1 MMDIF
6 LRSFWQDRFPRWLG
20 YGFFVGMMAVGYY
33 YNLTFIQLGLLDWGR
48 RGVGLSRSQVAAFMA
63 LLAVLTCVFSLG
75 FGWLMKVREWGKGFR
90 VKLKWAFGVVAL
102 QLVLTVLA
110 MFIQTRYGLLVWI
123 VGSSCA
129 LGVGVPVTFGMTV
142 DLIPRGGRGYAAA
155 LITGLAYLGANV
167 LPASWTLKDFAR
179 PVLWIM
185 PPGLALLGVVA
196 FFPFPWINRLAEQH
210 ANPRFGS
217 GRYVREADHR
227 LYVLILLMFGVFFT
241 DSLGFLRLVETP
253 RFMEN
258 AWQASSMNIR
268 VIIGAVHLG
277 AALIG
282 GVLYRAL
289 DVRELFYWIFGIFAL
304 THLLYTFSLRIGS
317 GNVVLTMPILY
328 AVAVS
333 LYTVVNFALWA
344 DLSTPETIG
353 FHAAL
358 GVSLSG
364 WTATFV
370 STGVAI
376 WMEDVGVSLE
386 RHLNI
391 TDAIA
396 MLFFVGLIV
405 LPLVPVKKGRST
417 HE

>member
-1 MMDIF
+1 MMEALIG
-6 LRSFWQDRFPRWLG
+6 SFWKHKLPRWLG

-33 YNLTFIQLGLLDWGR
+33 YNLTFVQLGLLDWGR
-48 RGVGLSRSQVAAFMA
+48 RGVGLPRSQVAAYMA
-63 LLAVLTCVFSLG
+63 LLAVLTCLFSLG
-75 FGWLMKVREWGKGFR
+75 FGWLMRVRGWGKDFR
-90 VKLKWAFGVVAL
+90 LKLRIAFGVVAL
-102 QLVLTVLA
+102 QLILTVLA
-110 MFIQTRYGLLVWI
+110 MGIQSQYGYLGWLV
-123 VGSSCA
+123 GASCA

-155 LITGLAYLGANV
+155 LVTGLAYLGANI
-167 LPASWTLKDFAR
+167 LPVSWTLKDFAR

-185 PPGLALLGVVA
+185 PPGLVFLGMMA
-196 FFPFPWINRLAEQH
+196 FFPLPWVERLAEQH
-210 ANPRFGS
+210 TCTRFGI
-217 GRYVREADHR
+217 GRYAREADHR
-227 LYVLILLMFGVFFT
+227 LYLLILLMFGVFFT
-241 DSLGFLRLVETP
+241 DSLGFLRMVETP
-253 RFMEN
+253 RFMES
-258 AWQASSMNIR
+258 AWQASSLNIR
-268 VIIGAVHLG
+268 AFIGAVHLG

-317 GNVVLTMPILY
+317 DNIVLTMPILY

-344 DLSTPETIG
+344 DLSTPESIG
-353 FHAAL
+353 FNAAL

-370 STGVAI
+370 STGLAI

-396 MLFFVGLIV
+396 MLFFLGLII
-405 LPLVPVKKGRST
+405 LPLLPGNQERS
-417 HE
+417 ERE